1 MKLFKKMAAEQARME
16 RADPEKGVASDERER
31 HRREQMKR
39 KDAGA
44 PHLPE
49 KVAGE
54 RDREVGGKVEELR
67 EALHRGDAV
76 HGKKRRAILDRI
88 GSDIDKRAAADLLKE
103 LDESWESERE
113 VIKSRLRELDP
124 RP

>member
-1 MKLFKKMAAEQARME
+1 MKLFKRMAAEQARME
-16 RADPEKGVASDERER
+16 RADSEKDAASDERER

-39 KDAGA
+39 KAAGA
-44 PHLPE
+44 PHPAE
-49 KVAGE
+49 KVAGD
-54 RDREVGGKVEELR
+54 RDRAVGGKVEELR

-76 HGKKRRAILDRI
+76 HEKKRRAILDRI
-88 GSDIDKRAAADLLKE
+88 GRDIDKRAAADLLRE
-103 LDESWESERE
+103 LDASWESERE